1 MAESNPVTAGD
12 IEKYGYHQELHRSL
26 SFTDL
31 LVYGLVF
38 MVPIAPF
45 GIFGSVFQG
54 SGGMVALAYAIGM
67 VAMMFTAMSY
77 SQMSRAFPMAGSVYT
92 YAGRGI
98 AAPVGFLSGWM
109 ILLDYVLVPSL
120 LYLIAGVAMNSLISS
135 VPVWLWLVAFVVL
148 NTAVNYAGIE
158 FTAKVN
164 KIMLIGELIV
174 LAIFIVIGIVALAQG
189 KGRGFDFT
197 PIYNADTFSWSLV
210 FGAVSI
216 AVLSFLGFDG
226 ISMLAEENRESA
238 NQIGRAMVAALLL
251 AGTLFIVQTWVA
263 SLLVPDPD
271 ALISKGDPGGTA
283 FYDAADV
290 AGGGAWLG
298 NLTALATAIAW
309 GFANSLVAQ
318 AATSRLLFAMARD
331 RQLPSFLAKVH
342 PKKGVPTNATFLVA
356 VGLPGVGPL
365 HGRPRRRH
373 HPALDAGQLRRP
385 QCLSRPAC
393 LGGLALHRPS
403 GEPQLVGP
411 PRRAGHRVPDPRLR
425 GDQRQGRGP
434 GARLH
439 LAGHRCS
446 DPRLPDRDRSAA
458 LTDDG
463 GLCALAGLTV
473 GIRWSRT
480 APAPAPRTHL
490 ESRTTYLKNSGPP
503 PPTNGNPCSRS
514 ATPPPTSKPTRPKAR
529 STSTSGSATPGACC
543 SRTRRTSR
551 RSARPSS
558 ATWPR
563 SSPSS
568 TSAA

>member
-226 ISMLAEENRESA
+226 ISMLAEENREAA

-356 VGLPGVGPL
+356 VVSLGLGLYMADRDDGITLLSTLVNFGALSAFLVLHVSVVWHYTVRQGSRNWWAHLVAPVIGFLILGYVVINAKVAAQELGFIWLGIGVVILVFLIATG
-365 HGRPRRRH
+365 
-373 HPALDAGQLRRP
+373 RRP
-385 QCLSRPAC
+385 SLTMDDSAP
-393 LGGLALHRPS
+393 PS
-403 GEPQLVGP
+403 Q
-411 PRRAGHRVPDPRLR
+411 
-425 GDQRQGRGP
+425 
-434 GARLH
+434 
-439 LAGHRCS
+439 
-446 DPRLPDRDRSAA
+446 
-458 LTDDG
+458 
-463 GLCALAGLTV
+463 
-473 GIRWSRT
+473 
-480 APAPAPRTHL
+480 
-490 ESRTTYLKNSGPP
+490 
-503 PPTNGNPCSRS
+503 
-514 ATPPPTSKPTRPKAR
+514 
-529 STSTSGSATPGACC
+529 
-543 SRTRRTSR
+543 
-551 RSARPSS
+551 ARP
-558 ATWPR
+558 
-563 SSPSS
+563 
-568 TSAA
+568 